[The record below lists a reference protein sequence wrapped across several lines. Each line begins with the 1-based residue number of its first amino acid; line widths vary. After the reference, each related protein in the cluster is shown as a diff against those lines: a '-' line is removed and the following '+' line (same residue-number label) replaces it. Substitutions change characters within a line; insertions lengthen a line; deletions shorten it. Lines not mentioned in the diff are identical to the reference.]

1 MESWPGF
8 WLVRNFTKHSFFP
21 KASSRKWMFSFFPYL
36 FPMNSPLHPKRV
48 FLVVWMLLFT
58 TWCPNLLA
66 QEGDSTLAEVDSIP
80 QPDAAIISVPATY
93 TADDLSIE
101 VPEIVIRGV
110 EHEIAFSYSGEDQEL
125 RNREL
130 TVMVNG
136 QAQSLVMAGG
146 KGKLSF
152 VFEGTDQVSVQVDSI
167 SESFDRSPIPLWLSL
182 IPPLLA
188 ILMALVFREVITAL
202 FTGIFVGAAI
212 IHVYL
217 VGVLGIGKGLL
228 AVLDTYVLGALAD
241 EDHVSVILFSMLIGA
256 IVAVISR
263 NGGMQG
269 VVNRVSKFAKNA
281 RSGQLATWFLGIAIF
296 FDDYANT
303 LVVGNTMRP
312 VTDRLRISREKLSY
326 IVDSTAAPI
335 SAIAFITTWIGAELG
350 YIEGGLEK
358 IAAAGGEIPG
368 DPSPYGIFVSSLQYS
383 FYPILTLV
391 FMFMLIRMGR
401 DFGPML
407 KAERRARSTGQVAPT
422 AHREGEE
429 REKSQELDDLDPVKG
444 AKPKAFNAVIPILVI
459 IVGTIV
465 GLVTTGLSSLE
476 ESWVDNP
483 EKLALYE
490 SSGFFGKL
498 SFIIGAANSYAA
510 LIWASLSG
518 LLAALL
524 LTLSQRI
531 MNLETCLETV
541 VAGFKTMLHAMII
554 LILAWGLAK
563 VTDDLHT
570 ADFITRILGDGVP
583 AFLIPAF
590 TFLLAAVVSFSTGSS
605 WGTMAILYPL
615 IIPATWAV
623 CAAEGYAPE
632 AIMPILYNT
641 VACVL
646 AGSVLGDHCSPI
658 SDTTILSSLATS
670 TNHIDHVRTQLPYAL
685 TVGTISVLVGTIPGA
700 LGVPFW
706 ITLPV
711 ALGILFLIIR
721 TFGKP
726 VAEPD

>member
-1 MESWPGF
+1 MILPSPQKRVFRIQLILF
-8 WLVRNFTKHSFFP
+8 WLVLP
-21 KASSRKWMFSFFPYL
+21 IL
-36 FPMNSPLHPKRV
+36 G
-48 FLVVWMLLFT
+48 
-58 TWCPNLLA
+58 LA
-66 QEGDSTLAEVDSIP
+66 QVPDSLSFPVDSLLP
-80 QPDAAIISVPATY
+80 LPEATLSPPPSY
-93 TADDLSIE
+93 SKDDLSISIS
-101 VPEIVIRGV
+101 EIVIRGV
-110 EHEIAFSYSGEDQEL
+110 EHEISFAYSGEKQEL
-125 RNREL
+125 RNQEIE
-130 TVMVNG
+130 VFING
-136 QAQSLVMAGG
+136 KAETLVVEAG
-146 KGKLSF
+146 KGSLPV
-152 VFEGTDQVSVQVDSI
+152 VFSDMDQVKVQVGEI
-167 SESFDRSPIPLWLSL
+167 SETFDRSPIPLWLSL

-358 IAAAGGEIPG
+358 IAAAGGQVPG

-407 KAERRARSTGQVAPT
+407 KAERRARTTGQVAPT
-422 AHREGEE
+422 MHRDGMDK
-429 REKSQELDDLDPVKG
+429 EKSQDLDDLDPVKG
-444 AKPKAFNAVIPILVI
+444 ATPRAFNAVIPILVI

-465 GLVTTGLSSLE
+465 GLIATGKSSLAE
-476 ESWVDNP
+476 TWAENP
-483 EKLALYE
+483 DKQVLYD

-518 LLAALL
+518 LLAALA
-524 LTLSQRI
+524 LSLGQRI
-531 MNLETCLETV
+531 MNLETCLDTV

-563 VTDDLHT
+563 VTDDLRT
-570 ADFITRILGDGVP
+570 ADFITQILGDGIP

-623 CAAEGYAPE
+623 CAAEGYSPE

-641 VACVL
+641 VASVL

-685 TVGTISVLVGTIPGA
+685 TVGTISVLIGTIPGA

-706 ITLPV
+706 ITFPG
-711 ALGILFLIIR
+711 ALVLLYLIIR

-726 VAEPD
+726 VEENA